1 MATWTGG
8 AGGAPCAAASKAVS
22 TVDVMAAVSTRP
34 MKRLRDMTELRGN
47 EPAQP
52 MGVSGILRKKG
63 RRVTNVKNH
72 HPSMCAILRHISHI
86 PAIRLQERNAQ
97 RLEDV

>member
-1 MATWTGG
+1 
-8 AGGAPCAAASKAVS
+8 
-22 TVDVMAAVSTRP
+22 

-63 RRVTNVKNH
+63 WRVTNVKNH
-72 HPSMCAILRHISHI
+72 HSSTCAILRHIGHI
-86 PAIRLQERNAQ
+86 PAIWLQERNAAGHFR
-97 RLEDV
+97 RLSVPGRRNGCLPPAR